1 MQLKQLTALSFAGI
15 VSGQSLTDLIGQNQ
29 DLSQLGTL
37 LGQYPDLAQQLGGLS
52 NITVLA
58 PNNAALSAL
67 LNDSSVTAAV
77 AADPGLVPASKYKI
91 PLYSRRRHSRG
102 HFAAGDSHFVVSVTL
117 LFSACSEKLNGLLI
131 RH

>member
-1 MQLKQLTALSFAGI
+1 MQLKQLITLAG
-15 VSGQSLTDLIGQNQ
+15 VVAGQSLTDLVGQNQ

-37 LGQYPDLAQQLGGLS
+37 LGQYPDLAQTLGGLS

-77 AADPGLVPASKYKI
+77 AADPGLVPASKTKV
-91 PLYSRRRHSRG
+91 PLYSRRHV
-102 HFAAGDSHFVVSVTL
+102 AARTRSQRFSSPNLRFPL
-117 LFSACSEKLNGLLI
+117 LPCVL
-131 RH
+131 

>member
-1 MQLKQLTALSFAGI
+1 MQLKQLTALALTGV
-15 VSGQSLTDLIGQNQ
+15 VSAQSLTDLIGQTP

-37 LGQYPDLAQQLGGLS
+37 LGQYPDLAQTLGGLS

-77 AADPGLVPASKYKI
+77 AADPGLVPASKRKI
-91 PLYSRRRHSRG
+91 PLLSRRHI
-102 HFAAGDSHFVVSVTL
+102 AGGTPPRRRL
-117 LFSACSEKLNGLLI
+117 SAHDPLSTFIFCIMEKGVAC
-131 RH
+131 